1 MRFLTRLF
9 AMTLAT
15 AAAIHAATPD
25 PTVPVRRTIE
35 YDWMSVAQ
43 WDQMHAEDVAIAEK
57 GGVDVL
63 FLGDSITAGW
73 ANSPIW
79 ANEIAPLHAAN
90 FGIGGDSTQNVLWRL
105 QHGTIG
111 NLQPRLVVLLIGTN
125 NLGRDQHSPAEVVR
139 GIQAILTQVK
149 LAWPSTKILVYG
161 IFPTEELPTAPV
173 RAKIIEVNKTLL
185 ALDDGHQLF
194 VRDIGQIF
202 LEKDGT
208 ISKTVLGDFLHPIEE
223 GYRRWANVMLPTIR
237 ELLK

>member
-1 MRFLTRLF
+1 
-9 AMTLAT
+9 MTLAT

-43 WDQMHAEDVAIAEK
+43 WNQMHAEDVAIAEK

-161 IFPTEELPTAPV
+161 
-173 RAKIIEVNKTLL
+173 
-185 ALDDGHQLF
+185 
-194 VRDIGQIF
+194 
-202 LEKDGT
+202 
-208 ISKTVLGDFLHPIEE
+208 
-223 GYRRWANVMLPTIR
+223 
-237 ELLK
+237 